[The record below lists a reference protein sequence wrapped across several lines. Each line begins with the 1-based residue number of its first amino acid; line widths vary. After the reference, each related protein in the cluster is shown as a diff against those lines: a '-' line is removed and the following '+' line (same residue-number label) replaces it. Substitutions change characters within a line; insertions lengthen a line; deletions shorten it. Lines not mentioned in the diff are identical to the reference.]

1 MFTTMNIIVIMMII
15 IEIILFMIMMMIIKI
30 ILLMMIIPIRY
41 GHAGVIRILASA
53 KCKVS
58 EQNKVQHCD
67 HHDHYDDDDL
77 HPCQYGNH

>member
-1 MFTTMNIIVIMMII
+1 MVMMRIK
-15 IEIILFMIMMMIIKI
+15 MMMMI
-30 ILLMMIIPIRY
+30 LTRY

-67 HHDHYDDDDL
+67 NHDHYDDYDL
-77 HPCQYGNH
+77 HPCQYGYH